1 MVVKKETKL
10 IEFEKAL
17 SAVLKNVPAVGT
29 ESLKLSSAVGR
40 VLMENIKADRPIP
53 PFNRSAMDGY
63 AVRFSDFQKGQ
74 TLFTVVGTLEAGRE
88 WKGDFKK
95 GEALKIMTGA
105 PVPLGADMVIKV
117 ENSRIVNGVVGLSSV
132 GSKKRLNTGA
142 PVPLGADM
150 VIKVENSK
158 RGDDKVELAETKP
171 AKWLNVHRQG
181 SDIKKDKTVLRKGKL
196 LRPADIPTAS
206 SVGAATLKVSKQIK
220 VSVITTGSEIVSV
233 EKKPKSYEIR
243 DSNLAF
249 LRATLQSM
257 PSISASYAG
266 PLKDDPALFKRNL
279 IKEISKSDLVI
290 VTGGVSM
297 GDSDYTYRVL
307 EELKVK
313 KIFHKCAIRPGKPIW
328 FGLQGRCAIFGL
340 PGNPVSVMATFHEF
354 VLPALKKMSC
364 ASEVMPN
371 SLRSPLISA
380 LSKKHGLR
388 EFRPALLSNEGVVSV
403 GGYKGSGDFIN
414 ASLGNG
420 FVVLPEE
427 KRDFPVG
434 ESVEFHP
441 WTF

>member
-1 MVVKKETKL
+1 MVMKETKL

-17 SAVLKNVPAVGT
+17 SAVLKNVPVVGS
-29 ESLKLSSAVGR
+29 ERLKLDSAVGR
-40 VLMENIKADRPIP
+40 VLMEDIKADRPIP

-63 AVRFSDFQKGQ
+63 AVRFSDFKKEQ

-88 WKGDFKK
+88 WKGKIKK
-95 GEALKIMTGA
+95 GETLKIMTGA

-117 ENSRIVNGVVGLSSV
+117 ENSRIVNGALGLSGV

-150 VIKVENSK
+150 VIKVGNS
-158 RGDDKVELAETKP
+158 RVVGDMVELTEIKP

-181 SDIKKDKTVLRKGKL
+181 SDTKKGKTVLRKGKL
-196 LRPADIPTAS
+196 LHPADIPTAS
-206 SVGAATLKVSKQIK
+206 SVGAAKVKVSKRLR
-220 VSVITTGSEIVSV
+220 VFVITTGSEVVSV
-233 EKKPKSYEIR
+233 DKKPKSYEIR

-249 LRATLQSM
+249 LHAMFQSM

-266 PLKDDPALFKRNL
+266 PLKDDPALFKKRL
-279 IKEISKSDLVI
+279 VKAISKSDLVI

-307 EELKVK
+307 EEIKVK
-313 KIFHKCAIRPGKPIW
+313 KIFHKCAIRPGKPLW
-328 FGLQGRCAIFGL
+328 FGLQGRCAVFGL

-354 VLPALKKMSC
+354 VLPALKKMSN
-364 ASEVMPN
+364 ALDVMPK
-371 SLRSPLISA
+371 SLRLPLISP

-388 EFRPALLSNEGVVSV
+388 EFRPALLTNDGIASV

-420 FVVLPEE
+420 FVVLPED
-427 KRDFPVG
+427 KKDFPVG